1 MKMLIAIL
9 MMVIATGVAI
19 SQTDSLQSND
29 PFDYINRANSLAST
43 DAAKAFA
50 MAEKALEMSLA
61 NQNKRAEAYCYSVFG
76 SVHYEVKKYNLAIES
91 FTKAQNKFVAL
102 NEDKG
107 VYITSKYL
115 AQAYDANLNTKVAID
130 KYELFLEL
138 AISKGNEK
146 DVGDTKNALGRLYF
160 NFGNYDMAL
169 SIFEVQLKKAEHS
182 GNEADIAEISNRIG
196 KIYDIQ
202 NDSVAALK
210 NYKQG
215 LTSGLNSANN
225 EAVQGYYDNMS
236 SYYGSRGNVKEQLNV
251 NDEAIQYWTSEKKK
265 KNRNKN
271 QNKVEQQEIQ
281 ELNTNLYNTNM
292 SQANVLLNT
301 NNPTEAIPFI
311 YNSIDIAT
319 DLGVLENEV
328 QGYGALVEA
337 YEQVGEYDKA
347 LEAYKQFVVS
357 KDSLEEERQQEKL
370 LALRLEADVYDRD
383 KRIQLLQR
391 EADLDRQTFD
401 LTIREKDDEAN
412 ASKIFMYS
420 LLAGF
425 GILLISFIV
434 FVRGNREKKKANK
447 LLMLKSLRTQ
457 MNPHFIFNS
466 LNSVNSFISQSDE
479 RSANKYLSEFS
490 KLMRMVL
497 ENSKFDFVSL
507 SSELKTLELYLGLE
521 HLRFKDKFDYNLK
534 IDVNSSEDI
543 EVPPM
548 LVQPYIENAVWHGL
562 RYSENKGKLDVSCI
576 EKDGNLHWT
585 IADDGIG
592 REKSKELKTKH
603 QKEGKS
609 TGMKNIEERLRIIK
623 ELYGHEMQ
631 LEVSNLNEDGS
642 GTCVKLIIP
651 KRKAA

>member
-1 MKMLIAIL
+1 ML
-9 MMVIATGVAI
+9 VITTNVVV
-19 SQTDSLQSND
+19 SQTDSLQSTD
-29 PFDYINRANSLAST
+29 PFDYINEANLLASV
-43 DAAKAFA
+43 DATKAFT
-50 MAEKALEMSLA
+50 MAEKALELSLES
-61 NQNKRAEAYCYSVFG
+61 QNKRAEAYCYSVFG

-91 FTKAQNKFVAL
+91 FTKAQNKFNVL
-102 NEDKG
+102 KEDKG
-107 VYITSKYL
+107 IYLTTKYL
-115 AQAYDANLNTKVAID
+115 AQAYDANLNTKIAIN
-130 KYELFLEL
+130 KYEVFLDL
-138 AISKGNEK
+138 AIQKGNEK
-146 DVGDTKNALGRLYF
+146 DVNEAKNALGRLYF

-169 SIFEVQLKKAEHS
+169 SIFKVQLKKAEHS
-182 GNEADIAEISNRIG
+182 GSEADIAEISNRIG
-196 KIYDIQ
+196 KIYDVQ

-215 LTSGLNSANN
+215 LASGLNSANN
-225 EAVQGYYDNMS
+225 EAVQGYYDNMN

-251 NDEAIQYWTSEKKK
+251 NDEAIQHWTSEKKK
-265 KNRNKN
+265 KSRNKN
-271 QNKVEQQEIQ
+271 QNKVEQKEIKD
-281 ELNTNLYNTNM
+281 LNTNLFNANM
-292 SQANVLLNT
+292 SQANVWLNT
-301 NNPTEAIPFI
+301 NNPVEAMPFI
-311 YNSIDIAT
+311 INSIDIAT
-319 DLGVLENEV
+319 DIGTLENEV
-328 QGYGALVEA
+328 KGYGALVEA

-347 LEAYKQFVVS
+347 LEAYKRFVVS
-357 KDSLEEERQQEKL
+357 KDSLEAERQQEKL
-370 LALRLEADVYDRD
+370 FALRLEADVYDRD

-420 LLAGF
+420 LMAGF
-425 GILLISFIV
+425 GVLLISFIV

-521 HLRFKDKFDYNLK
+521 HLRFKDKFDYNLN
-534 IDVNSSEDI
+534 IEVNGSEDI

-585 IADDGIG
+585 IEDDGIG

-642 GTCVKLIIP
+642 GTRVKLIIP